1 MDRGDNSNLYLHL
14 WFSLLGVDFD
24 SLIFVKIRKRNID
37 IFPCFPLEDVYILTY
52 LLVVSSPFSTHSG
65 LENI

>member
-24 SLIFVKIRKRNID
+24 SLIFVKIRKRNMVFFLAFFWRMFI
-37 IFPCFPLEDVYILTY
+37 
-52 LLVVSSPFSTHSG
+52 
-65 LENI
+65 

>member
-37 IFPCFPLEDVYILTY
+37 TFPCFLLENVYI
-52 LLVVSSPFSTHSG
+52 
-65 LENI
+65 NI